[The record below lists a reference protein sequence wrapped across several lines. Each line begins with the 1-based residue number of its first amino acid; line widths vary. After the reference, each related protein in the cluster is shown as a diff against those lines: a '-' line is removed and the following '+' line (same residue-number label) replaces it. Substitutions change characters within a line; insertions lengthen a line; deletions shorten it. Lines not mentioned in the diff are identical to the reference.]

1 LCEILLPS
9 NQPTL
14 SKTYLEAI
22 QRALRM
28 PQCRLIPFFGIFLR
42 DLYAIV
48 NDVPNVVVIGHQD
61 EDQKLEFTYDSN
73 GEDHFSSKIGVGGL
87 LNVDKINLIA
97 VVLDNLELFHRHNQI
112 LSKYI
117 DEQNCSPNAS
127 KDQKEIKG
135 YEPVQP
141 IFDATRG
148 VTLIPLTTM
157 NFDLDTIQ
165 RLHHGTTVIRYDPD
179 SGRSVIC
186 LLRLDSSCSFIS
198 WYKVGYISNNKEG
211 KEKVSYH

>member
-1 LCEILLPS
+1 MIIKYS
-9 NQPTL
+9 
-14 SKTYLEAI
+14 
-22 QRALRM
+22 
-28 PQCRLIPFFGIFLR
+28 
-42 DLYAIV
+42 
-48 NDVPNVVVIGHQD
+48 
-61 EDQKLEFTYDSN
+61 
-73 GEDHFSSKIGVGGL
+73 
-87 LNVDKINLIA
+87 
-97 VVLDNLELFHRHNQI
+97 ELFQ
-112 LSKYI
+112 
-117 DEQNCSPNAS
+117 
-127 KDQKEIKG
+127 G

-211 KEKVSYH
+211 KEKV